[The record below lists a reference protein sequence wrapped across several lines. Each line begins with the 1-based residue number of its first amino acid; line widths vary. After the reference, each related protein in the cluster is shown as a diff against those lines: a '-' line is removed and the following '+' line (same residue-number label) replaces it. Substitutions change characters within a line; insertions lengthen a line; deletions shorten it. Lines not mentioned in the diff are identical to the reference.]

1 MNKSILKL
9 ADLLPDNV
17 TEETMN
23 KILGVIQEAI
33 TGEVQERMKV
43 LEAKA
48 GAFIRKNIDSL
59 KSQAQEELNEE
70 NEIYQDAMQ
79 FRKLKGFM
87 GVDKVEVKEP
97 EKVQESKDLQAEN
110 NLLVEHLDAL
120 AKENAKLK
128 KIAKAYK
135 TKALIAE
142 NSLNESVQE
151 VQGLKE
157 SVSKPFKSSEKALVL
172 TEGTKGE
179 LKNIVSPSG
188 NTWLSEEVL
197 ALMPRN

>member
-33 TGEVQERMKV
+33 TGEVTDKMKV

-48 GAFIRKNIDSL
+48 GAFIRKNIDNL
-59 KSQAQEELNEE
+59 KAQAQEELNEE

-87 GVDKVEVKEP
+87 GVDKVEVKAP
-97 EKVQESKDLQAEN
+97 EQVKESKDLQAEN
-110 NLLVEHLDAL
+110 DLLVEHLQTL
-120 AKENAKLK
+120 ADENVKLK
-128 KIAKAYK
+128 RIAKAYK
-135 TKALIAE
+135 KKALVAE
-142 NSLNESVQE
+142 STLNESVQE
-151 VQGLKE
+151 VQDLKGV
-157 SVSKPFKSSEKALVL
+157 VSKPFKSSEKALVL
-172 TEGTKGE
+172 SEGTKGE
-179 LKNIVSPSG
+179 LNIASPSG
-188 NTWLSEEVL
+188 NAWLSEEVL

>member
-33 TGEVQERMKV
+33 TGEVTDRMKV

-48 GAFIRKNIDSL
+48 GAFIRKNIDNL
-59 KSQAQEELNEE
+59 KAQAQEELNEE

-87 GVDKVEVKEP
+87 GVDKVEVKAP
-97 EKVQESKDLQAEN
+97 EQVKESKDLQAEN
-110 NLLVEHLDAL
+110 DLLVEHLQTL
-120 AKENAKLK
+120 ADENVKLK
-128 KIAKAYK
+128 RIAKAYK
-135 TKALIAE
+135 KKALVAE
-142 NSLNESVQE
+142 STLNESVQE
-151 VQGLKE
+151 VQDLKGV
-157 SVSKPFKSSEKALVL
+157 VSKPFKSSEKALVL
-172 TEGTKGE
+172 SEGTKGE
-179 LKNIVSPSG
+179 LNIASPSG
-188 NTWLSEEVL
+188 NAWLSEEVL

>member
-33 TGEVQERMKV
+33 TGEVTDRMKV

-48 GAFIRKNIDSL
+48 GAFIRKNIDNL
-59 KSQAQEELNEE
+59 KAQAQEELNEE

-87 GVDKVEVKEP
+87 GVDKVDVKAP
-97 EKVQESKDLQAEN
+97 EQVKESKDLQAEN
-110 NLLVEHLDAL
+110 DLLVEHLQTL
-120 AKENAKLK
+120 ADENVKLK
-128 KIAKAYK
+128 RIAKAYK
-135 TKALIAE
+135 KKALVAE
-142 NSLNESVQE
+142 STLNESVQE
-151 VQGLKE
+151 VQDLKGV
-157 SVSKPFKSSEKALVL
+157 VSKPFKSSEKALVL
-172 TEGTKGE
+172 SEGTKGE
-179 LKNIVSPSG
+179 LNIASPSG
-188 NTWLSEEVL
+188 NAWLSEEVL